1 MKDSSK
7 KTIGSNHYKG
17 GLTPV
22 ASVGSKVVTNGT
34 RKPVKV
40 TGSGKKS

>member
-1 MKDSSK
+1 M
-7 KTIGSNHYKG
+7 KTIGSNTKKS

-22 ASVGSKVVTNGT
+22 AKLGSKTVTNGT

-40 TGSGKKS
+40 GSGKKK